1 MRLIKKIVNENI
13 QFIKFSIIG
22 VSNLSITLITY
33 YFLIFFN
40 INYQISNIL
49 SFLLGSINGY
59 YWNKKWVFQ
68 VRKEIKTSILKFYIS
83 YMATWF
89 LSAIFLYIWV
99 EVFTVSK
106 SIAPIIN
113 VLVITPI
120 NYILNKKWTFK

>member
-1 MRLIKKIVNENI
+1 MKNIINKNI

-22 VSNLSITLITY
+22 LSNLSITLITY
-33 YFLIFFN
+33 YILIYFN

-68 VRKEIKTSILKFYIS
+68 SSKKNKSSILKFYIS
-83 YMATWF
+83 YITTWL
-89 LSAIFLYIWV
+89 LSAILLYFWI
-99 EVFTVSK
+99 EILHISK
-106 SIAPIIN
+106 NIAPIIN
-113 VLVITPI
+113 VLIITPM